1 MSFIAIDLDGTLLNN
16 ENEISEENI
25 NAIKFAG
32 ENGIEIVISTGRAYF
47 DVQKICEGSKLSP
60 YVIGTNGATIHSKSG
75 ECISSITISE
85 MNVEQILKWLDDRN
99 YYFEV
104 FTDKSIYSLK
114 DRRASFQNEINSL
127 KRNDLNQ
134 EMKELVNVAERQFDQ
149 FGYVLVDQYHEILQ
163 RNEEVNNILVCTFD
177 KEKLAEA
184 RNRFNKSNELTVV
197 SSAEHNIE
205 ITSRFAS
212 KGLALEKLVFL
223 LNGSLDQAMAIG
235 DSNNDISMF
244 EKVRYSVAMGNA
256 KEDIK
261 AICIQTT
268 LNNNEN
274 GVAHAIY
281 HYIDTF
287 VVQR

>member
-16 ENEISEENI
+16 ENGISEENI
-25 NAIKFAG
+25 NAIKIAE

-47 DVQKICEGSKLSP
+47 DVQKICEESMLSP
-60 YVIGTNGATIHSKSG
+60 YVIGTNGATIHSKNG
-75 ECISSITISE
+75 ECISSITISKT
-85 MNVEQILKWLDDRN
+85 NVEQILKWLDERN
-99 YYFEV
+99 YYFEI
-104 FTDKSIYSLK
+104 FTDKSIYALK
-114 DRRASFQNEINSL
+114 ERRERFQNEINSL
-127 KRNDLNQ
+127 KRADLDT

-149 FGYVLVDQYHEILQ
+149 FGYVLVDHYHEILQ

-177 KEKLAEA
+177 TKKLAEA
-184 RNRFNKSNELTVV
+184 RNRFNKCKELMVV

-244 EKVRYSVAMGNA
+244 EKVGYSVAMGNA

-261 AICIQTT
+261 AICKETT
-268 LNNNEN
+268 LKNDKN

-281 HYIDTF
+281 RYIDTF

>member
-16 ENEISEENI
+16 ENGISEENI
-25 NAIKFAG
+25 KAIKFAG
-32 ENGIEIVISTGRAYF
+32 ENGIEIVISTGRAHF
-47 DVQKICEGSKLSP
+47 DVKKICERFRISP
-60 YVIGTNGATIHSKSG
+60 YVIGTNGATIHSKKG

-85 MNVEQILKWLDDRN
+85 MNVEQVLKWLDDRN

-127 KRNDLNQ
+127 KRNDLDQ

-149 FGYVLVDQYHEILQ
+149 FGYVLVDHYHEILQ
-163 RNEEVNNILVCTFD
+163 RNEDVNNILVCTFD

-184 RNRFNKSNELTVV
+184 RNRFNKCKELMVV

-223 LNGSLDQAMAIG
+223 LNGSLDQSMAIG
-235 DSNNDISMF
+235 DSNNDLSMF
-244 EKVRYSVAMGNA
+244 EKVGYSVAMGNA

-261 AICIQTT
+261 AICKETT
-268 LNNNEN
+268 LKNDEN

-281 HYIDTF
+281 RYIDTF

>member
-32 ENGIEIVISTGRAYF
+32 ENGIEIVISTGRAHF
-47 DVQKICEGSKLSP
+47 DAKIICERFRISP
-60 YVIGTNGATIHSKSG
+60 YVIGTNGATIHSKYG
-75 ECISSITISE
+75 ECISSITISKT
-85 MNVEQILKWLDDRN
+85 NVEQILRWLDDRN

-104 FTDKSIYSLK
+104 FTDKSIYALK
-114 DRRASFQNEINSL
+114 ERREIFQNEINSL
-127 KRNDLNQ
+127 KRVELDE

-149 FGYVLVDQYHEILQ
+149 FGYVLVDHCQEIIQ

-177 KEKLAEA
+177 MKKLEEA
-184 RNRFNKSNELTVV
+184 RNQFNKCIELMVV

-205 ITSRFAS
+205 ITNRSAS

-223 LNGSLDQAMAIG
+223 MSGSLEQSMAIG
-235 DSNNDISMF
+235 DSNNDISML
-244 EKVRYSVAMGNA
+244 EKVGYSVAMGNA

-261 AICIQTT
+261 SICTTST
-268 LNNNEN
+268 LNNDEN

-281 HYIDTF
+281 RYIDTF
-287 VVQR
+287 VANR

>member
-32 ENGIEIVISTGRAYF
+32 ENGIEVVISTGRAYF
-47 DVQKICEGSKLSP
+47 DVQKICEESRISP
-60 YVIGTNGATIHSKSG
+60 YVIGTNGATIHSKNG
-75 ECISSITISE
+75 ECISSITISKT
-85 MNVEQILKWLDDRN
+85 NAEQIIKWLDDRN

-104 FTDKSIYSLK
+104 FTDKSIYALK
-114 DRRASFQNEINSL
+114 ESRESFQNEINSL
-127 KRNDLNQ
+127 KRVELDE

-149 FGYVLVDQYHEILQ
+149 FGYVLVDHYHEILQ
-163 RNEEVNNILVCTFD
+163 RNEEINNILACTFD
-177 KEKLAEA
+177 KKKLVEA
-184 RNRFNKSNELTVV
+184 RNRFNKSNELRVV

-205 ITSRFAS
+205 ITSHFAS

-223 LNGSLDQAMAIG
+223 LNGSLDQSMAIG

-244 EKVRYSVAMGNA
+244 EKVAYSVAMGNA

-261 AICIQTT
+261 EICTTST
-268 LNNNEN
+268 LNNDEN

-281 HYIDTF
+281 RYIDTF
-287 VVQR
+287 VVK